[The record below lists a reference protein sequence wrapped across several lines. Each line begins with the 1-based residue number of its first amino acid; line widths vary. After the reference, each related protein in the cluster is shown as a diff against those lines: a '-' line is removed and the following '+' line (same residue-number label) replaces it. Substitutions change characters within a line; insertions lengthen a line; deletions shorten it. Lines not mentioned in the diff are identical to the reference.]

1 MSNIHLILPLFII
14 LGLVFGSFL
23 NVLIIRIPKNES
35 IAFPGSHCVKCKKP
49 LKWWHNIPL
58 FSWLFLKGK
67 CYYCK
72 EPISWQYPL
81 IELTTTAIFALSIF
95 KSENIYQA
103 VIIALVFSLLLALS
117 IIDFRYKEVPDSLNL
132 SALTLSIFSSN
143 DFITNFQNAL
153 LFAGAFTL
161 LRFYIS
167 YALKKEA
174 MGEADIMIAATIGA
188 MVGINLGLLTIFL
201 SAVLALIAFAAVAK
215 RDIEMPYIPFLA
227 AALFIVFVF
236 RDFFLSLLERL
247 YG

>member
-1 MSNIHLILPLFII
+1 MNETPLIYSAFII
-14 LGLVFGSFL
+14 AGLVFGSFL
-23 NVLIIRIPKNES
+23 NVLIIRIPKNEN
-35 IAFPGSHCVKCKKP
+35 IAFPGSHCVKCEKP
-49 LKWWHNIPL
+49 LKWWHNIPV

-72 EPISWQYPL
+72 EPISIQYPL
-81 IELTTTAIFALSIF
+81 VEAATAAIFFISALKTETLYEALIT
-95 KSENIYQA
+95 
-103 VIIALVFSLLLALS
+103 ALVFSLLLALS

-132 SALTLSIFSSN
+132 TALTLSIFSSS
-143 DFITNFQNAL
+143 DFVTNFQNAL
-153 LFAGAFTL
+153 LFAGAFSL

-188 MVGINLGLLTIFL
+188 TVGINLGLLTIFL

-215 RDIEMPYIPFLA
+215 RDMEMPYIPFLA

-236 RDFFLSLLERL
+236 RDFFLSLLERI